1 MFFEAF
7 AVVLISFVY
16 LYFCSL
22 KFGEVLGE
30 GAFGIVLMATMK
42 DVGRDRNGEVSVA
55 VKTLKRKTSR

>member
-1 MFFEAF
+1 MFSESF
-7 AVVLISFVY
+7 AVLISVVY

-42 DVGRDRNGEVSVA
+42 DIGQDRNAEVSVA
-55 VKTLKRKTSR
+55 VKTLKRKTPR